1 MQHDIAILTSK
12 DTNSNGTSG
21 IPQGQNSGSNNQVV
35 QLGITY
41 IVPNVIIMAGTTF
54 IAVVGTSASS
64 TFITEKRLQEVLRLE
79 AGPAKWCQQ

>member
-21 IPQGQNSGSNNQVV
+21 IPQGQNSGSNNPVV

-41 IVPNVIIMAGTTF
+41 IVPM
-54 IAVVGTSASS
+54 
-64 TFITEKRLQEVLRLE
+64 L
-79 AGPAKWCQQ
+79 